1 MFMGSLL
8 ISGKNEEYAEK
19 VAGKW
24 FYENFLDI
32 VGTKTIGDYMYIK
45 GFNGGFPHASAYV
58 KIDMKENKIVKY
70 YNAHEC
76 PIEVKDGAY
85 E

>member
-1 MFMGSLL
+1 MTN
-8 ISGKNEEYAEK
+8 KNEEYAEK

-45 GFNGGFPHASAYV
+45 GFNGGFQHASAYV
-58 KIDMKENKIVKY
+58 KN
-70 YNAHEC
+70 
-76 PIEVKDGAY
+76 
-85 E
+85 